1 VIEMRGPLLS
11 GAVGSAVTLRRLSE
25 ILRAQGPT
33 VVVRSPWLGLTL
45 ATELTV
51 LALVPREA
59 QAAARRRAR
68 RKSATQ
74 PPALFALSGAVLP
87 LADGVAGSLVV
98 ADLAEIEPA
107 ALVGY
112 LLETAAL
119 IRPGGVLVGLD
130 RTKEAATEARIAG
143 ALLTA
148 GFVGIAQERPREGAL
163 LSQGCPPPAVVR
175 AALLEVVPRP
185 AATSPAPSEPAPGTA
200 APDAATAG
208 R

>member
-25 ILRAQGPT
+25 ILRDQSPT

-45 ATELTV
+45 ASELPV
-51 LALVPREA
+51 LALLPREA
-59 QAAARRRAR
+59 QATARRRAR
-68 RKSATQ
+68 RKSAAQIPT
-74 PPALFALSGAVLP
+74 LFALSGPALP
-87 LADGVAGSLVV
+87 LATGAAGSLVV

-107 ALVGY
+107 ALVGF

-130 RTKEAATEARIAG
+130 RTKDAAAEARIAG

-148 GFVGIAQERPREGAL
+148 GFVGISQERPREGAL
-163 LSQGCPPPAVVR
+163 LSHGRPPPAAVR
-175 AALLEVVPRP
+175 AALLEVVPTAARP
-185 AATSPAPSEPAPGTA
+185 APPETAPEPL
-200 APDAATAG
+200 APDAVPAG